1 MSDRPTSKSRITS
14 EINVTPMADIM
25 LVLLI
30 IFMITTPLLQSEVF
44 VNLPKAKNPLDARDL
59 GSNVVALTRDSRI
72 YLGRTPV
79 TEDELYRAL
88 SDRLAGEIDRNIFLK
103 ADEAVPYG
111 RVVHLV
117 DGCRKLGVERIGLM
131 AEKQAEPSSK

>member
-1 MSDRPTSKSRITS
+1 MPARRMSESKISS

-44 VNLPKAKNPLDARDL
+44 VNLPKAKNPLVAQDEGAP
-59 GSNVVALTRDSRI
+59 VVVLTRDGRI
-72 YLGRTPV
+72 YLGRTPA
-79 TEDELYRAL
+79 TEDELRRLL
-88 SDRLAGEIDRNIFLK
+88 SQRLDTEIDKYIFMK
-103 ADEAVPYG
+103 ADETLAYG

-117 DGCRKLGVERIGLM
+117 NECRSLGVERIGLM
-131 AEKQAEPSSK
+131 AEKQIEPR

>member
-1 MSDRPTSKSRITS
+1 MADRVKGRLSS

-44 VNLPKAKNPLDARDL
+44 VNLPKAENPLNAQSE
-59 GSNVVALTRDSRI
+59 GASVVVLTREGRI
-72 YLGRTPV
+72 YLGRTAV

-88 SDRLAGEIDRNIFLK
+88 SERLSSEADKSLFLK
-103 ADEAVPYG
+103 ADEAVQYG

-131 AEKQAEPSSK
+131 AEKQPAPLAK